1 MKKTL
6 AIILAGGRGERFRDE
21 IPKQFVN
28 LAGKPIICHAIEKFE
43 KHPLIDEIY
52 VVIPEEF
59 YHYTLEL
66 VRARS
71 YKKVTKILIGGRTR
85 QESSRVGVF
94 AAPDDVEN
102 ILIHDAVRPFVS
114 EEIINNVIKA
124 LEKFDAVDTAIPVTD
139 TIIEAKEKI
148 IVNIPKRDY
157 LYRGQTPQGFKSKI
171 IKKAHELA
179 LRDGIN
185 NAPDDCSL
193 VLRYR
198 LAEIYVVEGSE
209 FNIKITYPLDL
220 HLADKILQLNYVKV
234 SGKLEPSIN
243 EQIRGKVLIV
253 FGGTSGIGEKIH
265 NLWNQLNGKSYAF
278 SRRTGVDITHLESVA
293 KALEQVYSKEGKI
306 DAIVVTA
313 GILKPG
319 FLHGMDLKDII
330 NTISTNLFGPI
341 IVSKLSI
348 QYLKETKGSL
358 LLFGSSSYSYGR
370 AGYVPYSASKA
381 ALVNL
386 VQGLADELGPYGI
399 RVNIINPER
408 TDTPMRRAA
417 FGNEDKNTLLSPEY
431 VAKVAINVL
440 LKDITGA
447 VIDVRKVDEIREKHN
462 KQGVEG

>member
-28 LAGKPIICHAIEKFE
+28 LAGKPIICHTIEKFE

-52 VVIPEEF
+52 IVIPEEF

-66 VRARS
+66 VKARS

-94 AAPDDVEN
+94 ATPDDVEN

-114 EEIINNVIKA
+114 EEIINDVIKA
-124 LEKFDAVDTAIPVTD
+124 LEKFEAVDTAIPVTD

-193 VLRYR
+193 VLRYG

-234 SGKLEPSIN
+234 SGKLEPSIK
-243 EQIRGKVLIV
+243 EQIHGKVLIV

-278 SRRTGVDITHLESVA
+278 SRRTGVDITHLESVSE
-293 KALEQVYSKEGKI
+293 ALEHVYSREGKI
-306 DAIVVTA
+306 DAVVVTA
-313 GILKPG
+313 GVLKPG

-330 NTISTNLFGPI
+330 NIINTNLIGPI
-341 IVSKLSI
+341 VVSKLSI
-348 QYLKETKGSL
+348 QYLKETRGSL

-386 VQGLADELGPYGI
+386 VQGLADELSPYGI

-417 FGNEDKNTLLSPEY
+417 FGNEDKSTLLSPEY
-431 VAKVAINVL
+431 VARVAINVL

-447 VIDVRKVDEIREKHN
+447 VVDVKKVDEIRENTTNRGIK
-462 KQGVEG
+462 G